1 MVLRALLPAHHVFIS
16 FAFRNSYVRLRH
28 LCTNTWV
35 TSTSIPI
42 DTEEER
48 PVMLKVSVHVEGER
62 GLACHKSAAALTL
75 LSVTDSPSFWA
86 LGPVAADFV
95 GVNAC

>member
-1 MVLRALLPAHHVFIS
+1 
-16 FAFRNSYVRLRH
+16 
-28 LCTNTWV
+28 
-35 TSTSIPI
+35 
-42 DTEEER
+42 
-48 PVMLKVSVHVEGER
+48 MLKVSVHVEGER

-86 LGPVAADFV
+86 LGLVATDFV